1 MAAGENEYTYIIA
14 GAGSAGCVLA
24 NRLSADP
31 KNRVLLLEA
40 GPKDSYPW
48 IHIPVGYFKTAMN
61 PKTDW
66 CFETEVD
73 PGLNN
78 RSIPY
83 PRGKV
88 LGGSSSINGLV
99 YIRGQS
105 HDYDQWRQLG
115 NAGWSWDEV
124 LPYFKKAEDQQ
135 RGASETHGV
144 GGPLAVSD
152 ITFTRGFSSAFIKAA
167 EEIGI
172 PRTDDFNS
180 GDQEG
185 VGFYQLTTRN
195 GRRCSAAVG
204 YLKPVRHRSNLTVTT
219 DALVHR
225 VIFEGKRAV
234 GIEFSVNGQKRV
246 ERVTKEGGEVL
257 LSCGAV
263 ASPKVLQLSGV
274 GPASVMQEFGIKMVH
289 ELPGV
294 GMNLQD
300 HIAARSVFKTNEP
313 SLNNEVNSILGQL
326 RIGLEYALFRKGP
339 LTIAAG
345 HVGMF
350 AKTRPELETP
360 DVQFHVIPLSVTGV
374 GKELHKFAAFTAS
387 VCQLRPESRG
397 HVVIRST
404 DPSDDPAIHPNYF
417 SSIVDQRT
425 IVDGIKL
432 TRKIVSSPTMQKLVT
447 EEFAPGPQVRTDDE
461 MLKFAR
467 DTGSTVYHP
476 VSTCKM
482 GPDSMAVVDER
493 LRVHGMQGI
502 RVIDAS
508 IMPTLISGNTNAPTI
523 MIAEKASEMILE
535 DARRAA

>member
-1 MAAGENEYTYIIA
+1 M
-14 GAGSAGCVLA
+14 
-24 NRLSADP
+24 
-31 KNRVLLLEA
+31 
-40 GPKDSYPW
+40 DSYS
-48 IHIPVGYFKTAMN
+48 GRLFQDGN
-61 PKTDW
+61 EPKTDW
-66 CFETEVD
+66 CFETEAD
-73 PGLNN
+73 PGLNG

-99 YIRGQS
+99 YVRGQS
-105 HDYDQWRQLG
+105 QDYDQWRQLG

-135 RGASETHGV
+135 RGESETHGV

-152 ITFTRGFSSAFIKAA
+152 ISFTRGFSSSFIDAA
-167 EEIGI
+167 EEVGI
-172 PRTDDFNS
+172 PRTDDFNG

-204 YLKPVRHRSNLTVTT
+204 FLNPVKHRSNLTIATE
-219 DALVHR
+219 ALVHR

-234 GIEFSVNGQKRV
+234 GVEFSVKGEKRV
-246 ERVTKEGGEVL
+246 ERVTKQGGEIL
-257 LSCGAV
+257 LSCGAI

-274 GPASVMQEFGIKMVH
+274 GPASVMQEFGIDMVH

-300 HIAARSVFKTNEP
+300 HLAARSVYKTNEP
-313 SLNNEVNSILGQL
+313 SLNNEVNSILGKL

-350 AKTRPELETP
+350 AKTRPDLETP
-360 DVQFHVIPLSVTGV
+360 DVQFHVIPLSITGV
-374 GKELHKFAAFTAS
+374 GKELHRFAAFTAS

-397 HVVIRST
+397 HVVIKST
-404 DPSDDPAIHPNYF
+404 DPSVDPGIHPNYLAT
-417 SSIVDQRT
+417 VNDQQT
-425 IVDGIKL
+425 IVDGLKL
-432 TRKIVSSPTMQKLVT
+432 SRKIIATPTMQKLVT
-447 EEFAPGPQVRTDDE
+447 EEFAPGLATQTDE
-461 MLKFAR
+461 QLLQFAR

-482 GPDSMAVVDER
+482 GPDPMAVVDER
-493 LRVHGMQGI
+493 LRVHGMWGL
-502 RVIDAS
+502 RVVDAS
-508 IMPTLISGNTNAPTI
+508 IMPTLNSGNTNAPTI
-523 MIAEKASEMILE
+523 MIGEKAADMILE
-535 DARRAA
+535 DARNAA